1 MNLRQQKGFTLV
13 EMLVALMISAIFF
26 SIFVG
31 VVLATFETLRS
42 GDERT
47 VAQQNARIGL
57 NYIANDIRQ
66 ATEITPLRIDA
77 YRDWATGGFPIA
89 DDTIDPA
96 FPGAL
101 NAWPIYRLSVDSDID
116 GYIDLDIDGG
126 SGDQNEYA
134 DFRDERYQTLTGT
147 TNSDPNPYDVRPLA
161 PNRLSLLFYGST
173 YYPNTQYYR
182 GTGLPNSIDLD
193 GNDQP
198 NPTSAVTRVTYEHQ
212 LVPPLHPESYKPNF
226 SGLDKEFNMVVN
238 RVDGNAVNDTD
249 GFVIMR
255 SFETYNPTEEI
266 QMYGDTSQPSDPG
279 GLGAVSQQLQID
291 NEYLRQPVA
300 DHVINLRFRYWH
312 ISGQEMMEIRY
323 DPDETT
329 IGGGGIRSDDGY
341 YRYFDINGDEIY
353 VWYNKIPGINQ
364 KVPLL
369 ATDYDQTDLDN
380 VPDHSFIIYGGDS
393 GTDEYDRGTLLFEGW
408 KFVNAISITVRTAN
422 NQTLEIYRSTI
433 NHNIDA
439 DPLNPDYGMGFIDFG
454 MGDKFTDADDTL
466 NMYDPLYQAADNVRI
481 STAPVGTVTD
491 LFDFVEPNMNP
502 NYNPSAFTTLQ
513 TMVYLPSIAEKADA
527 AMRSLFFGFRHN

>member
-1 MNLRQQKGFTLV
+1 MG
-13 EMLVALMISAIFF
+13 
-26 SIFVG
+26 G
-31 VVLATFETLRS
+31 V
-42 GDERT
+42 D
-47 VAQQNARIGL
+47 
-57 NYIANDIRQ
+57 
-66 ATEITPLRIDA
+66 
-77 YRDWATGGFPIA
+77 
-89 DDTIDPA
+89 
-96 FPGAL
+96 
-101 NAWPIYRLSVDSDID
+101 AWPIYRLSVDSDVE

-134 DFRDERYQTLTGT
+134 DFRDERYQTLTG
-147 TNSDPNPYDVRPLA
+147 DPSATDPYPYDVRPLA

-173 YYPNTQYYR
+173 YYPNTQYYW
-182 GTGLPNSIDLD
+182 GTGNSIDID
-193 GNDQP
+193 GNSQP

-212 LVPPLHPESYKPNF
+212 LVAPRHPESYDPNF
-226 SGLDKEFNMVVN
+226 SGLEKEFNMVVN
-238 RVDGNAVNDTD
+238 RVDGSSVNDTD
-249 GFVIMR
+249 DFVIMR
-255 SFETYNPTEEI
+255 SFETNNPRESI
-266 QMYGDTSQPSDPG
+266 QQYGNTSQDSASP
-279 GLGAVSQQLQID
+279 GLGDVSRQLQID

-300 DHVINLRFRYWH
+300 NHVINLRFRYWH

-341 YRYFDINGDEIY
+341 YRYFDIDGNEIY

-380 VPDHSFIIYGGDS
+380 VPAHSFNIYGGDS
-393 GTDEYDRGTLLFEGW
+393 GTDEYDRGMLLFEGW
-408 KFVNAISITVRTAN
+408 RFVNAISITVRTAN
-422 NQTLEIYRSTI
+422 NQTLDIYRSTI

-454 MGDKFTDADDTL
+454 LGDQFTDADQTL
-466 NMYDPLYQAADNVRI
+466 NMYDPLYQSADNVRV

-513 TMVYLPSIAEKADA
+513 TMVYLPAISEKADA
-527 AMRSLFFGFRHN
+527 AMRTLRFGFWHN